1 MLKIKPVYDSFICIK
16 GEFGGVSY
24 YMTSLSLDKV
34 ADSLHFE
41 KDLNIINA
49 SFAERIQRTLNQ
61 KRAEE
66 EIYKKYLLNAGTR
79 FFNSLVVSIIPD
91 EEDEG
96 FFEIE
101 HNGENIYTLKLKQN
115 VKKVVV
121 DGQHRLYAL
130 RKLREDIIGGLYADR
145 EDLKKLQ
152 IPIIFVIFNKIDCS
166 ITNTNPIQEEI
177 IQETRRVFTALNK
190 TAKKIDKY
198 TTLILDD
205 SDFSAIVARKL
216 LEENIV
222 NELYVKWA
230 YSSTSLNQNDVYF
243 TTLNILNDMIEYLE
257 QKLKSLDDEDLSTE
271 ENSKRLIKE
280 YFEDVVD
287 EIGVSPKE
295 LIKKFFEISFFK
307 NWIKTINTENINI
320 DKQPNET
327 KLNKEQK
334 EIIKKMRDKNILAQ
348 VVGQKA
354 LFGAIVD
361 SLSLMGET
369 PNEKL
374 NEVYKRAEILL
385 KLDIFKKTND
395 LWKGI
400 LVGEDKKGKMIA
412 KQQNIDFA
420 KEILLLLLTYDK
432 YDKEELNNKIE
443 ELNKLLSDKLGI
455 VNRGNKIREI
465 INELRELK
473 DF

>member
-1 MLKIKPVYDSFICIK
+1 MLQIEPVYDSFLCMK

-24 YMTSLSLDKV
+24 YMTTLPLDKV

-41 KDLNIINA
+41 KDLNIVNA
-49 SFAERIQRTLNQ
+49 TFAERIQRTLNQ

-66 EIYKKYLLNAGTR
+66 EIYKKYLLNKGTR
-79 FFNSLVVSIIPD
+79 FFNSLVVSVIPD
-91 EEDEG
+91 EEDKG
-96 FFEIE
+96 FFKEDCK
-101 HNGENIYTLKLKQN
+101 GANIYELKLKQN

-130 RKLREDIIGGLYADR
+130 RKLREDIIAGLYTDR

-152 IPIIFVIFNKIDCS
+152 VPIIFVIFEKIDCN
-166 ITNTNPIQEEI
+166 IENCNPIKEAI

-216 LEENIV
+216 LEDNIV

-230 YSSTSLNQNDVYF
+230 YSSTSLNQGDIYF
-243 TTLNILNDMIEYLE
+243 TTLNILNDMIEYYLNFVE
-257 QKLKSLDDEDLSTE
+257 KNLDDEDLSTQ
-271 ENSKRLIKE
+271 ENSSKLIQE
-280 YFEDVVD
+280 YFENVVD
-287 EIGVSPKE
+287 ELGVSPKE
-295 LIKKFFEISFFK
+295 LIRRFFEISFFQK
-307 NWIKTINTENINI
+307 WIEKLKDHNINI
-320 DKQPNET
+320 EKQPNET
-327 KLNKEQK
+327 KLNKDQK

-361 SLSLMGET
+361 SLSYMGEK
-369 PNEKL
+369 PSEKL
-374 NEVYKRAEILL
+374 NEVYKRVEKLL
-385 KLDIFKKTND
+385 RIGVFKKSND

-400 LVGEDKKGKMIA
+400 LVGEDKKGKMITR
-412 KQQNIDFA
+412 QQNIDFA
-420 KEILLLLLTYDK
+420 KEILVLLLTYDK
-432 YDKEELNNKIE
+432 YNENELNSQID
-443 ELNKLLSDKLGI
+443 ELNKLLADKLGI
-455 VNRGNKIREI
+455 VNRGNKIKETI
-465 INELRELK
+465 EELK
-473 DF
+473 DS

>member
-1 MLKIKPVYDSFICIK
+1 MNLNIEPVYDNFLCMK

-24 YMTSLSLDKV
+24 YMTTLPLDKV

-41 KDLNIINA
+41 KDLNIVNA
-49 SFAERIQRTLNQ
+49 TFAERIQRTLNQ

-79 FFNSLVVSIIPD
+79 FFNSLVVTIIPD
-91 EEDEG
+91 EEDKG
-96 FFEIE
+96 FFKEE
-101 HNGENIYTLKLKQN
+101 QVPNSNIYKLELKQN

-130 RKLREDIIGGLYADR
+130 RKLREDIIAGNYPDR

-152 IPIIFVIFNKIDCS
+152 IPIIFVLFDKIDCS
-166 ITNTNPIQEEI
+166 INNCNPIKEEI

-230 YSSTSLNQNDVYF
+230 YSSTSLNQTDVYF
-243 TTLNILNDMIEYLE
+243 TTLNILNDMIEYYLE
-257 QKLKSLDDEDLSTE
+257 QIQKNLDDEDLSTE
-271 ENSKRLIKE
+271 ENSKKLIKE
-280 YFEDVVD
+280 YFENVVD

-295 LIKKFFEISFFK
+295 LIKRFFEISFFK
-307 NWIKTINTENINI
+307 DWIKILEENNI
-320 DKQPNET
+320 IVEKQPNET
-327 KLNKEQK
+327 KLTKDQK
-334 EIIKKMRDKNILAQ
+334 EIIKKIREKNILSQ

-354 LFGAIVD
+354 LFGALVD
-361 SLSLMGET
+361 SLSYMGET
-369 PNEKL
+369 PSEKL
-374 NEVYKRAEILL
+374 NNIYDKVEELL
-385 KLDIFKKTND
+385 KIGVFKKSND

-400 LVGEDKKGKMIA
+400 LVGEDKKGKMITRA
-412 KQQNIDFA
+412 QNIDLA
-420 KEILLLLLTYDK
+420 KDILTLLLTYSN
-432 YDKEELNNKIE
+432 YTDKELNDKINE
-443 ELNKLLSDKLGI
+443 IDKLLTEKLGI
-455 VNRGNKIREI
+455 PNRGNKIREI
-465 INELRELK
+465 IEELK
-473 DF
+473 G

>member
-1 MLKIKPVYDSFICIK
+1 MNLNIEPVYDNFLCMK

-24 YMTSLSLDKV
+24 YMTTLPLDKV

-41 KDLNIINA
+41 KDLNIVNA
-49 SFAERIQRTLNQ
+49 TFAERIQRTLNQ

-79 FFNSLVVSIIPD
+79 FFNSLVVTIIPD
-91 EEDEG
+91 EEDKG
-96 FFEIE
+96 FFKEE
-101 HNGENIYTLKLKQN
+101 QVPNSNIYKLELKQN

-130 RKLREDIIGGLYADR
+130 RKLREDIIAGNYPDR

-152 IPIIFVIFNKIDCS
+152 IPIIFVLFDKIDCS
-166 ITNTNPIQEEI
+166 INNCNPIKEEI

-230 YSSTSLNQNDVYF
+230 YSSTSLNQTDVYF
-243 TTLNILNDMIEYLE
+243 TTLNILNDMIEYYLE
-257 QKLKSLDDEDLSTE
+257 QIQKNLDDEDLSTE
-271 ENSKRLIKE
+271 ENSKKLIKE
-280 YFEDVVD
+280 YFENVVD

-295 LIKKFFEISFFK
+295 LIKRFFEILFFK
-307 NWIKTINTENINI
+307 DWIKILEENNI
-320 DKQPNET
+320 IVEKQPNET
-327 KLNKEQK
+327 KLTKDQK
-334 EIIKKMRDKNILAQ
+334 EIIKKIREKNILSQ

-354 LFGAIVD
+354 LFGALVD
-361 SLSLMGET
+361 SLSYMGET
-369 PNEKL
+369 PSEKL
-374 NEVYKRAEILL
+374 NNIYDKVEELL
-385 KLDIFKKTND
+385 KIGVFKKSND

-400 LVGEDKKGKMIA
+400 LVGEDKKGKMITRA
-412 KQQNIDFA
+412 QNIDLA
-420 KEILLLLLTYDK
+420 KDILTLLLTYSN
-432 YDKEELNNKIE
+432 YTDKELNDKINE
-443 ELNKLLSDKLGI
+443 IDKLLTEKLGI
-455 VNRGNKIREI
+455 PNRGNKIREI
-465 INELRELK
+465 IEELK
-473 DF
+473 G